1 MATVRKLIDI
11 DAPPEA
17 VWDAVRDV
25 GALHTRLVGGF
36 VVDTVLEDG
45 VRVVTF
51 GNGMVQREP
60 IVTCDD
66 EERRLVYSAVD
77 SPLGATHYNGAVL
90 VSGGAGGGT
99 RVEWRIDI
107 LPNSVAEPLDRAMEM
122 GAAAMKHTLER
133 PDVSRPTG

>member
-1 MATVRKLIDI
+1 MATVRKLIEI
-11 DAPPEA
+11 DAAPEA

-25 GALHTRLVGGF
+25 GALHTRLVRGF
-36 VVDTVLEDG
+36 VVDTVLGDG

-66 EERRLVYSAVD
+66 QERRLVYTAVD

-90 VSGGAGGGT
+90 VSRGAGDGA
-99 RVEWRIDI
+99 RVEWRIDV
-107 LPNSVAEPLDRAMEM
+107 LPNSLAERLDQAMGI
-122 GAAAMKHTLER
+122 GAAAMKRTLEH
-133 PDVSRPTG
+133 PDV

>member
-1 MATVRKLIDI
+1 MATVRKLIEI
-11 DAPPEA
+11 DAAPEA

-25 GALHTRLVGGF
+25 GALHTRLVRGF

-66 EERRLVYSAVD
+66 EERRLVYTAVD

-90 VSGGAGGGT
+90 VSGGAGDGT
-99 RVEWRIDI
+99 RVEWRIDV
-107 LPNSVAEPLDRAMEM
+107 LPNSLAERLDQAMEI
-122 GAAAMKHTLER
+122 GAAAMKRTLEH
-133 PDVSRPTG
+133 P

>member
-1 MATVRKLIDI
+1 MATVRKLIEI
-11 DAPPEA
+11 DAAPEA

-25 GALHTRLVGGF
+25 GALHTRLVRGF

-66 EERRLVYSAVD
+66 EERRLVYTAVY

-90 VSGGAGGGT
+90 VSGGAGDGT
-99 RVEWRIDI
+99 RVEWRIDV
-107 LPNSVAEPLDRAMEM
+107 LPNSLAERLDQAMEI
-122 GAAAMKHTLER
+122 GAAAMKRTLEH
-133 PDVSRPTG
+133 P

>member
-1 MATVRKLIDI
+1 MATVRKLVDI

-25 GALHTRLVGGF
+25 AALHTRLVRGF

-51 GNGMVQREP
+51 RNGMVQREP

-66 EERRLVYSAVD
+66 EERRLVYTAVD

-107 LPNSVAEPLDRAMEM
+107 LPNSVAEPLDQAMEM

>member
-1 MATVRKLIDI
+1 MATVRKLIEI
-11 DAPPEA
+11 DAAPEA

-25 GALHTRLVGGF
+25 GALHTRLVRGF

-66 EERRLVYSAVD
+66 EERRLVYTAVD

-90 VSGGAGGGT
+90 VSGGAGDGT
-99 RVEWRIDI
+99 RVDWRIDV
-107 LPNSVAEPLDRAMEM
+107 LPNSLAERLDQAMEI
-122 GAAAMKHTLER
+122 GAAAMKRTLEH
-133 PDVSRPTG
+133 PEV

>member
-1 MATVRKLIDI
+1 MATVRKLIEI
-11 DAPPEA
+11 DAAPEA

-25 GALHTRLVGGF
+25 GALHTRLVRGF

-66 EERRLVYSAVD
+66 EERRLVYTAVD

-90 VSGGAGGGT
+90 VSGGAGDGT
-99 RVEWRIDI
+99 RVEWRIDV
-107 LPNSVAEPLDRAMEM
+107 LPNSLAERLDQAMEI
-122 GAAAMKHTLER
+122 GAAAMKRTLEH
-133 PDVSRPTG
+133 PEV

>member
-1 MATVRKLIDI
+1 MATVRKLIEI
-11 DAPPEA
+11 DAAPEA

-25 GALHTRLVGGF
+25 GALHTRLVRGF

-66 EERRLVYSAVD
+66 EERRLVYTAVD

-90 VSGGAGGGT
+90 VSGGAGDGT
-99 RVEWRIDI
+99 RVDWRIDV
-107 LPNSVAEPLDRAMEM
+107 LPNSLAERLDQAMEI
-122 GAAAMKHTLER
+122 GAAAMKRTLEH
-133 PDVSRPTG
+133 P

>member
-1 MATVRKLIDI
+1 MATVRKLIEI
-11 DAPPEA
+11 DAAPEA

-25 GALHTRLVGGF
+25 GALHTRLVRGF

-51 GNGMVQREP
+51 GNGTVQREP

-66 EERRLVYSAVD
+66 AERRLVYTAVD

-90 VSGGAGGGT
+90 VSASAGDGT
-99 RVEWRIDI
+99 QVDWRIDV
-107 LPNSVAEPLDRAMEM
+107 LPNSLAERLDQAMEM
-122 GAAAMKHTLER
+122 GAAAMKRTLEH
-133 PDVSRPTG
+133 PDV